1 MLMIFECKLTL
12 LVTLQGESSW
22 KGGSGG
28 QSDVHWKDDTSK
40 WKEGR
45 IDEIDNIRIQN
56 LYVL

>member
-1 MLMIFECKLTL
+1 MIFECKLTL